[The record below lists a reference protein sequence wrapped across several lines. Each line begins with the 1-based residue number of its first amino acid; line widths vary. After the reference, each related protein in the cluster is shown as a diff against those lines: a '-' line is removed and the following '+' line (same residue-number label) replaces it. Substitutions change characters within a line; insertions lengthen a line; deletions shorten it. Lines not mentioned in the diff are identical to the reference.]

1 METTKD
7 IQDELMTL
15 SPLLAGLDKVNVFSV
30 PEGYFDSISNT
41 VIACLDEAEGNGV
54 FQKPAANL
62 SVPEGY
68 FENLADSI
76 LLKIKSAQTAVPEI
90 NELSPLLAGIDRKQV
105 FEVPVGYFEN
115 NPKIIIEKI
124 AISVEA
130 KEELKQLS
138 PLLLGVQHTNVF
150 EVPTGYFEN
159 NPEIIIE
166 KIAIPVGAKDE
177 LMQLSP
183 LLAGIQHKNVFSLSS
198 GYFEGLATEIIAK
211 LKPEPTTGK
220 VVKMGNRNLFMKF
233 AAAAILI
240 GAIAFGIIKY
250 ADKPGKTGTIE
261 TASIVLDPSIEQG
274 RKMNDEQFTAALEN
288 LSATDISK
296 YLENHGDITDMAV
309 LRSNVDE
316 NQLPSEEDYLLND
329 KALENYLNKLDL
341 TTLNN

>member
-15 SPLLAGLDKVNVFSV
+15 SPLLAGLAKVNVFSV
-30 PEGYFDSISNT
+30 PEGYFDSITDT
-41 VIACLDEAEGNGV
+41 VIACIHESAEGFV

-76 LLKIKSAQTAVPEI
+76 LLKVKSAQTSTAEI

-105 FEVPVGYFEN
+105 FEVPAGYFEN
-115 NPKIIIEKI
+115 NPGIINEKI
-124 AISVEA
+124 ATSVNA
-130 KEELKQLS
+130 KEELRQLS
-138 PLLLGVQHTNVF
+138 RLLLGVQHTNVF

-159 NPEIIIE
+159 NPAIIIG
-166 KIAIPVGAKDE
+166 KTGIPVEGKEE

-183 LLAGIQHKNVFSLSS
+183 LLAGIQHKNVLAVPT

-211 LKPEPTTGK
+211 LKPEPTTGR
-220 VVKMGNRNLFMKF
+220 VVKIGSRNLFIKF
-233 AAAAILI
+233 AAAAMLI

-250 ADKPGKTGTIE
+250 TDKPGKAGTVE
-261 TASIVLDPSIEQG
+261 TAAIVLDPSIEQG
-274 RKMNDEQFTAALEN
+274 KKMNDEQFAAALEN

-296 YLENHGDITDMAV
+296 YLEKHGDITDMAV
-309 LRSNVDE
+309 LRNNLDE
-316 NQLPSEEDYLLND
+316 TQLPSEEDYLLND